1 MTAADLDVTA
11 AGGVTVLGNLSV
23 DYVDGGGATAGGCP
37 SFAGVALAPLSDRAR
52 IVVRA
57 AAADL
62 PLFSDMRRRSNDVR
76 IDVLPAATTSSFA
89 LDYDGDTR
97 TMTVLRIGP
106 TWTPAD
112 IRAAAVAS
120 RWVHVAPLLRSDF
133 PVEAVA
139 ALAAAGHFVS
149 YDGQGLVRSPT
160 LGVLTTD
167 RNFDRT
173 LLQHIHVLN
182 ISEDEAA
189 GLFSDAATAAAVRGV
204 RELLV
209 TRGTDGCDLYLGG
222 ERTHVPIAWLVRG
235 VHATGAGD
243 MFTVSYVVGRSRGL
257 EPAVAAATASRFVA
271 EQLQLRLRLPGTPPP
286 TP

>member
-1 MTAADLDVTA
+1 MSSTRTTRLTRSWAAVTSPSKDVLATTVSPPIVGLDGVVFHAACMTVPQSIVLRNGFFRHFLRGRVTRTRDAGPRERDHAGMTAADLDVTA

-62 PLFSDMRRRSNDVR
+62 PLFSDMRRSNDVR

-112 IRAAAVAS
+112 IRAAAVA
-120 RWVHVAPLLRSDF
+120 
-133 PVEAVA
+133 
-139 ALAAAGHFVS
+139 
-149 YDGQGLVRSPT
+149 
-160 LGVLTTD
+160 
-167 RNFDRT
+167 
-173 LLQHIHVLN
+173 
-182 ISEDEAA
+182 
-189 GLFSDAATAAAVRGV
+189 
-204 RELLV
+204 
-209 TRGTDGCDLYLGG
+209 
-222 ERTHVPIAWLVRG
+222 
-235 VHATGAGD
+235 
-243 MFTVSYVVGRSRGL
+243 
-257 EPAVAAATASRFVA
+257 
-271 EQLQLRLRLPGTPPP
+271 PPP
-286 TP
+286 ST